1 MALVFQSYALWPHM
15 NVRQNIGY
23 GLKVRRQP
31 RAAIHAK
38 VDEILNLLGLD
49 GFAERP
55 VTALSGGQRQRVAL
69 GRALAVEPADS
80 APRRASPISTRG
92 SGSRCAMKSGLCRNA
107 SASRPS
113 M

>member
-1 MALVFQSYALWPHM
+1 MAGRDITGLAPDKRGMALVFSPTPCGRM

-55 VTALSGGQRQRVAL
+55 VTALSGGQRQQVAL
-69 GRALAVEPADS
+69 GRALAVSPQILLLDEPLQS
-80 APRRASPISTRG
+80 RRADPG
-92 SGSRCAMKSGLCRNA
+92 HGA
-107 SASRPS
+107 P
-113 M
+113 